1 MQNSSYFP
9 HTMVYRFLVLFVV
22 SFLAVACAETK
33 LPSQAN
39 MSHPSWILNPDKPG
53 YIGIVAAAPK
63 QERGGREAQYRVAQM
78 KAYQELAQMQQ
89 VQVTST
95 NRMLLED
102 RGGKVTRNLDV
113 ETQLQSRVALGI
125 GEARVIEEWVD
136 PKNGDLYIWLV
147 VPK

>member
-1 MQNSSYFP
+1 MA
-9 HTMVYRFLVLFVV
+9 YRFLVVFVV

-33 LPSQAN
+33 PPSHEN
-39 MSHPSWILNPDKPG
+39 MSHPAWVLNPDKPG
-53 YIGIVAAAPK
+53 YIGVVAAAPK

-78 KAYQELAQMQQ
+78 KAYQELAQIQR

-113 ETQLQSRVALGI
+113 ETQLQSRVALSI

-147 VPK
+147 VPKYPSHP